1 MIFFIYFFVNIFD
14 DDASNL
20 LENKKSTGEISDRNS
35 IQKMHTKWENYVS
48 ISFFLSLMIFMHT
61 TLVSRIV
68 VAPQ

>member
-61 TLVSRIV
+61 NYENTIRMD
-68 VAPQ
+68 

>member
-14 DDASNL
+14 DDASNQ

-48 ISFFLSLMIFMHT
+48 ISLFIFDDFY
-61 TLVSRIV
+61 
-68 VAPQ
+68 AY